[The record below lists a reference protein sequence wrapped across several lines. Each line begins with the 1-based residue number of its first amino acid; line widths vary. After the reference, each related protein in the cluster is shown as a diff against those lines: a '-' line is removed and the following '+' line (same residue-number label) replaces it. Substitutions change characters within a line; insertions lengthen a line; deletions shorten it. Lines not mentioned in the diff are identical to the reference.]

1 MSNKLYHEFFRK
13 AMATM
18 RKGEESWVRYGP
30 KEHSNTYFKLKHFV
44 AKSEEEKNAVSDQI
58 FIKFSVVNITR
69 NPVQDDKSTY
79 ELRKQYYE
87 TVRAICKKLFAE
99 KEYVNARDLYKRVLA
114 DFENMPKPM
123 REGLSDVHRDDRT
136 SILAT
141 LNNNI
146 ALCFFNLGNFGEAL
160 KFASTAVTKDPSNSK
175 AHFLKYRSNKEKG
188 DLDSANE
195 SIKEA
200 IKLEPSNLQFRNEY
214 TLFIEMKLK
223 KEKAW
228 RSKMEG
234 FLHTDKFKKI
244 EKDDEEEQKIRG
256 KVWTKMERESKIEEQ
271 EQEINEKE
279 ISDYI

>member
-1 MSNKLYHEFFRK
+1 
-13 AMATM
+13 
-18 RKGEESWVRYGP
+18 
-30 KEHSNTYFKLKHFV
+30 
-44 AKSEEEKNAVSDQI
+44 
-58 FIKFSVVNITR
+58 
-69 NPVQDDKSTY
+69 
-79 ELRKQYYE
+79 
-87 TVRAICKKLFAE
+87 
-99 KEYVNARDLYKRVLA
+99 
-114 DFENMPKPM
+114 M

-279 ISDYI
+279 ISDYIQKAQLTHPELLQHEEAKEDEVDNAERTNPIEEAQVTRTIGKPSSDDVDPVIKDETA